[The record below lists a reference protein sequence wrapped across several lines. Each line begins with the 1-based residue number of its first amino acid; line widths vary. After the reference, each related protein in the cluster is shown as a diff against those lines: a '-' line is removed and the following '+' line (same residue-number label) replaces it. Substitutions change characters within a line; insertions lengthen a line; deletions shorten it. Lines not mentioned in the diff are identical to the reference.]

1 MKTVLTA
8 VTLAALSIAPTFIA
22 PANADPI
29 SPWRD
34 HSIRECVAMNNQ
46 YPHDPYD
53 PRGGVQ
59 YMYQACMA
67 DHGEPG

>member
-1 MKTVLTA
+1 
-8 VTLAALSIAPTFIA
+8 
-22 PANADPI
+22 
-29 SPWRD
+29 
-34 HSIRECVAMNNQ
+34 MNNQ

>member
-1 MKTVLTA
+1 MKVFLTA
-8 VTLAALSIAPTFIA
+8 VTLAALTIAAAFVSA
-22 PANADPI
+22 ASADPI
-29 SPWRD
+29 SPWRE
-34 HSIRECVAMNNQ
+34 HSIRECVAMNNR